1 MQFLH
6 LHLRQNAKSLISATA
21 KNPSRNIMYRKT
33 LKKYLLTTPTKI
45 FLWTKYIY
53 IYILSSVPPNF
64 NPKPILPST
73 TTIYYIRY
81 SKLDFS
87 LNKSDRFSKNVLHFL
102 NEKTHINAVYL
113 QSTTVDDKK
122 IVALYCVLI
131 PRENKQ
137 KENKWDLDT
146 TKNKTNAILV
156 PALGVVYF

>member
-1 MQFLH
+1 MKKKDISIFFL
-6 LHLRQNAKSLISATA
+6 L
-21 KNPSRNIMYRKT
+21 SRLT
-33 LKKYLLTTPTKI
+33 LTLNRFCPLPQQYTTLGIP
-45 FLWTKYIY
+45 
-53 IYILSSVPPNF
+53 
-64 NPKPILPST
+64 
-73 TTIYYIRY
+73 
-81 SKLDFS
+81 KLDFS

-102 NEKTHINAVYL
+102 KGNTHINAVYL